1 MTFLVSKFIFSHVPF
16 ALWSCLLLHNQPC
29 PLQSNH
35 PQPHHCNGTSSQP
48 TAQVPVVL
56 QCGTSHSDDT
66 SNFAPAPAA
75 FCGTSTGTGGARWYE
90 VTGATLGQTVTLT
103 TCGQASYDTKISV
116 WDDKSDT
123 NTCITGNDDDSA
135 CGLQST
141 VTYSSDGT
149 PDDALVQ

>member
-1 MTFLVSKFIFSHVPF
+1 MVFSS
-16 ALWSCLLLHNQPC
+16 LTQPTTSS
-29 PLQSNH
+29 PTTLN
-35 PQPHHCNGTSSQP
+35 PTTANPTSSQP

-66 SNFAPAPAA
+66 SNYASASVPL
-75 FCGTSTGTGGARWYE
+75 CGTATGNGGARWYE
-90 VTGATLGQTVTLT
+90 ITGATAGQTVTLT

-116 WDDKSDT
+116 WGDKDNSA
-123 NTCITGNDDDSA
+123 TCISGNDDA

-141 VTYSSDGT
+141 VTYTSDGT